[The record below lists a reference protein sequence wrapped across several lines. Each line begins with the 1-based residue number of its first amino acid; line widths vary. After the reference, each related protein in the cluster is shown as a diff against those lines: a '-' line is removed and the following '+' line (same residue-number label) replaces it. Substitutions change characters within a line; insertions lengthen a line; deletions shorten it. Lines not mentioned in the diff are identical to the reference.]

1 MDSFILRV
9 YRRDENDPENMVGI
23 VEDIGTQHQEI
34 FHDMNDLQRLLNQ
47 PQQDRAKRVASI
59 SGKK

>member
-47 PQQDRAKRVASI
+47 PQQDRAKKVASI